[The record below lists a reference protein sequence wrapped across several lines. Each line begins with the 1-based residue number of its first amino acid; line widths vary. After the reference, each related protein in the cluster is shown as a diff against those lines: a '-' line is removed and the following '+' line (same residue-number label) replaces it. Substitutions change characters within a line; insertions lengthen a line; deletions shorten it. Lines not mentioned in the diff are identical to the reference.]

1 MACEQLSER
10 IKEEISS
17 KSDMCFNLHAHLHN
31 LVMVKDEKKNR
42 KHHRFFPKP
51 ILEFVKK
58 INVDTGL
65 EMDEVTGTFGG
76 TCVFQNCSNNKKRQK
91 NNKPYE
97 ALMLIIDEKIASG
110 LEVVVR
116 REGKRK
122 EDGLDSET
130 LQVSREEIERGER
143 IVTKEDV
150 SNGILMCVGHLD
162 NISAN
167 FFRKHHFLMP
177 EYKLNA
183 FCDKEKCARKVGN
196 KILFGS
202 SVCRASIYKMPLKE
216 YKEKQFNII
225 FKKFKIPEDSFKEI
239 LSPSSSP
246 EEVEKNTSTDLDAF
260 IDAAENLPLSD
271 EMASIIQCWKEK
283 VIELENKLQE
293 AYCEIDKLKGNCES
307 DRVIDSFDM
316 SYFDSPQKKNK

>member
-10 IKEEISS
+10 IKEEISL
-17 KSDMCFNLHAHLHN
+17 KSDMCWNLHVDIHN
-31 LVMVKDEKKNR
+31 LVMEKDEKKNR
-42 KHHRFFPKP
+42 KKHRFFPKP

-58 INVDTGL
+58 IDVVTGL
-65 EMDEVTGTFGG
+65 EIDEVTGTFGG
-76 TCVFQNCSNNKKRQK
+76 TCVFQNCSNYKKRQK

-130 LQVSREEIERGER
+130 LPVSREEIERGER

-216 YKEKQFNII
+216 YKEKQFSII
-225 FKKFKIPEDSFKEI
+225 CKKFKLPENSFKDI
-239 LSPSSSP
+239 LSPFPSSSSSSK
-246 EEVEKNTSTDLDAF
+246 EVDTENTSAGGK
-260 IDAAENLPLSD
+260 
-271 EMASIIQCWKEK
+271 MC
-283 VIELENKLQE
+283 
-293 AYCEIDKLKGNCES
+293 
-307 DRVIDSFDM
+307 SF
-316 SYFDSPQKKNK
+316 